1 MTLNRRRP
9 GDSFTDQTGGDFLY
23 IDDAGPLRAFALP
36 DPQEQAPVATAAP
49 ARATASSDV
58 VGPEATAA
66 RFMIQPTDVLLSQQ
80 WAVNGGAGIVDMG
93 VKSVWNEYRGAGV
106 RVAVIDD
113 GFDYTHAD
121 LARNYDRNLDQDL
134 IQRDGDARNAVGN
147 NHGTAVMGVIGADDN
162 GIGMV
167 GIASDATL
175 VGLRIGYGAA
185 GSTSQIFGA
194 LALARQSDIA
204 NNSWGYGGF
213 FTDNFD
219 SPWMRQ
225 AEIEM
230 INGVNAGRGGLGTN
244 FIFASG
250 NARAVGDDVN
260 HHSFQNSIFTT
271 AVGSIDSTGKLAAT
285 STPGAA
291 VHLVASGVRV
301 LTTDVTG
308 NGGYVADDYAL
319 MSGTSFAAPTVSGV
333 VALMLQANKNLAYR
347 DVQEILAY
355 SAKLT
360 DASSSSWRIN
370 GADNWNG
377 GGLHTST
384 DYGFGVVNAHDAVRL
399 AETWTVQSTYAS
411 MDVASAF
418 AAPAAAVPATGV
430 YFSSLNITRA
440 LDIDKVEVDLRLT
453 HSWIGELRISLLSP
467 DGTES
472 VLINRPGVA
481 RGGSGA
487 GTDMD
492 NINFTLTSNQ
502 FWGEESVGT
511 WRLKVED
518 LGGNGT
524 GRLDSWRLNVYGDD
538 VTHNDQYVFTDE
550 FASYGAD
557 AARRLLV
564 DTRGLDT
571 VNGSALTTAMNFDL
585 RSGGTI
591 AGRQVSIQQGT
602 FLERLYGGDAGD
614 VLVGNSGANSIWGG
628 RGNDRLTGGIG
639 EDRFLFGRNSGNDVI
654 TDFGAGD
661 KVVLRDGVTARFAGS
676 LVTFS
681 DGGTVSAANN
691 YLWKS
696 TDFVFG

>member
-1 MTLNRRRP
+1 MQFNRRRSS
-9 GDSFTDQTGGDFLY
+9 DTFNDQTAGDIRYF
-23 IDDAGPLRAFALP
+23 DDIGPLRAQEFFE
-36 DPQEQAPVATAAP
+36 PQPAPPASTPVPAAVESSVA
-49 ARATASSDV
+49 
-58 VGPEATAA
+58 GPEATST
-66 RFMIQPTDVLLSQQ
+66 RLLVTPSDTLLSQQ
-80 WAVNGGAGIVDMG
+80 WSLNGGAKIVDIG

-113 GFDYTHAD
+113 GFDYTHVD
-121 LARNYDRNLDQDL
+121 LARNYDRNLDHDL
-134 IQRDGDARNAVGN
+134 IQRDGDARNGGGN

-162 GIGMV
+162 GIGTV
-167 GIASDATL
+167 GVAADATL

-185 GSTSQIFGA
+185 GSTSQIFNA
-194 LALARQSDIA
+194 LSLARQSDVA
-204 NNSWGYGGF
+204 NNSWSYGAF
-213 FTDNFD
+213 FSDNFD
-219 SPWMRQ
+219 SSWMRQ
-225 AEIEM
+225 AEIEL
-230 INGVNAGRGGLGTN
+230 INGVSLGRGGLGTN
-244 FIFASG
+244 FIFAAG

-260 HHSFQNSIFTT
+260 HHNFQNSIFTT
-271 AVGSIDSTGKLAAT
+271 AVASIDSSGKVAAT

-291 VHLVASGVRV
+291 VHVAASGVGV

-308 NGGYVADDYAL
+308 SAGYVSGDYAF
-319 MSGTSFAAPTVSGV
+319 MNGTSFAAPTVSGV

-360 DASSSSWRIN
+360 DASASSWKIN

-399 AETWTVQSTYAS
+399 AETWTLQSTYAT

-418 AAPAAAVPATGV
+418 TAPGAGVPATGV
-430 YFSSLNITRA
+430 YFSSLNITRP
-440 LDIDKVEVDLRLT
+440 LDVDKIEVDLRLT
-453 HSWIGELRISLLSP
+453 HTWIGELRISLLSP
-467 DGTES
+467 KGTES
-472 VLINRPGVA
+472 VLIDRPGVA

-487 GTDMD
+487 GSDAD

-502 FWGEESVGT
+502 FWGEESMGT

-524 GRLDSWRLNVYGDD
+524 GRLDSWRLNVFGDD
-538 VTHNDQYVFTDE
+538 INGNDQYVFTDE
-550 FASYGAD
+550 FATYGAS

-564 DTRGLDT
+564 DTGGLDT
-571 VNGSALTTAMNFDL
+571 VNGSALTTAMTFDL

-639 EDRFLFGRNSGNDVI
+639 EDRFLFGRNSGNDTI
-654 TDFGAGD
+654 TDFQAGD
-661 KVVLRDGVTARFAGS
+661 RIVLRDGITAKFSGS
-676 LVTFS
+676 LINFS
-681 DGGTVSAANN
+681 DGATVTAANN

-696 TDFVFG
+696 TDFVYG